1 MRTNAG
7 FIKQLNSIFNLL
19 NTYAMIQ
26 KIASLL
32 LLFLILQSCTHA
44 QNFDKA
50 KLDSFFVALNTKD
63 QNMGSIAIAVN
74 GGLVY
79 QNAIG
84 YSQVNKELKTPATI
98 ETKYRIGSITK
109 MFTATMIFQLIDESK
124 LSFDTPLSTYFPQL
138 PNARKI
144 TIREMLQHRSGLHNF
159 TSDSLYATYMTSSKS
174 EAEMTA
180 IFAGQKSDFEPDTK
194 AAYSNTNFVLL
205 GYIIEKLTGKPYA
218 EELKKRVTSKIGLTE
233 TYYSTK
239 ANWSKNV
246 AYSYNYTGQWTQ
258 MPKTDMSIPGGA
270 GAIISTPADLVKF
283 INALF
288 DGKLISPASLEQM
301 KTMRDNLGMGMLA
314 TPFYD
319 KKGYGHTGGID
330 GFYSLLMYFPE
341 ERVAIAYTSNG
352 TRYSYIDVVRGA
364 LSIYFNRPFTIPEF
378 KTITLKTTDLDQYLG
393 KYSCPTFPLKI
404 VITKRN
410 AMLFEQAD
418 GQGAYPLEAQGDNK
432 FTFAPTNATF
442 QFDPAKKTFTV
453 IQNGVTHLFTKID

>member
-1 MRTNAG
+1 
-7 FIKQLNSIFNLL
+7 
-19 NTYAMIQ
+19 MIQ

-239 ANWSKNV
+239 ANWSKNE

-352 TRYSYIDVVRGA
+352 TRYSYIDVVRG
-364 LSIYFNRPFTIPEF
+364 
-378 KTITLKTTDLDQYLG
+378 
-393 KYSCPTFPLKI
+393 
-404 VITKRN
+404 
-410 AMLFEQAD
+410 
-418 GQGAYPLEAQGDNK
+418 
-432 FTFAPTNATF
+432 
-442 QFDPAKKTFTV
+442 
-453 IQNGVTHLFTKID
+453 H